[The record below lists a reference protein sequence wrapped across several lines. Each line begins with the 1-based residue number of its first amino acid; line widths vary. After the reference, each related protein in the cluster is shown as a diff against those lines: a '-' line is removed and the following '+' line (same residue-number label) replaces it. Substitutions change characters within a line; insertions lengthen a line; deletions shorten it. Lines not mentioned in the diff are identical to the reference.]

1 MRFWIWKLALR
12 YLFPQHRLGTFFAWT
27 SVIGIAAGVMVLCV
41 VLSIMNGFDENIETK
56 LVQINGKI
64 KILSQ
69 KPISGYTK
77 LMQRLRSQSHVLGV
91 TPFVQGI
98 ALVQKESH
106 VIFPKCFGFDKET
119 VQEVLPFSKFIIS
132 NNGTHGAFIPKTI
145 AKELGLVPGDTLD
158 LYSPL
163 ALESIK
169 NEVMILPQEIQ
180 VAGYFKTDWAE
191 IDRDTIFFPM
201 ELLQEAYGMEGM
213 IHGFSLNVD
222 DRHIRSVC
230 EKLNAWLPETMHA
243 YTWQELNEDF
253 LHVLKME
260 KAMSFFVLLF
270 IVVVAAITISSGLMT
285 SVVRKQ
291 REISLFLHWGAS
303 RLQIV
308 QLFCFQGLVLGLLG
322 IILGLTT
329 ASVVLHFRNT
339 IIQILTGWFMPKDAL
354 WNFYN
359 FEQLPAI
366 WCWKDITLILVFSL
380 FVILLASLLPAWKAT
395 RTAIMEGLRRE

>member
-12 YLFPQHRLGTFFAWT
+12 YLFPKHRMGTFFTWA
-27 SVIGIAAGVMVLCV
+27 SIVGIAAGVMILCV

-69 KPISGYTK
+69 NPIRNYEN
-77 LMQRLRSQSHVLGV
+77 LIQRLRSRPHVLGV
-91 TPFVQGI
+91 SPFVQGI
-98 ALVQKESH
+98 ALVQKDGR
-106 VIFPKCFGFDKET
+106 VIFPKCFGFDKKT
-119 VQEVLPFSKFIIS
+119 VDDVLPFSKFILS
-132 NNGTHGAFIPKTI
+132 DNGTCGAFIPKTVSR
-145 AKELGLVPGDTLD
+145 ELGLAVGDTFD

-169 NEVMILPQEIQ
+169 NEEMILPQEIP

-191 IDRDTIFFPM
+191 VDRNTIFFPM

-213 IHGFSLNVD
+213 VHGFSLDVE
-222 DRHIRSVC
+222 DRYLRSVC
-230 EKLNAWLPETMHA
+230 EDLNAWLPSNMHA
-243 YTWQELNEDF
+243 YTWHELNEDF
-253 LHVLKME
+253 LHVLRME

-270 IVVVAAITISSGLMT
+270 IVLVAAITISSGLMT

-308 QLFCFQGLVLGLLG
+308 CMFCCQGLILSVFG
-322 IILGLTT
+322 IVLGLTT
-329 ASVVLHFRNT
+329 AGIVLHFRNA
-339 IIQILTGWFMPKDAL
+339 IVQFLTGWFLPKDAL
-354 WNFYN
+354 WNFYS
-359 FEQLPAI
+359 FEQLPAV
-366 WCWKDITLILVFSL
+366 WCWKDIALILVFSL
-380 FVILLASLLPAWKAT
+380 IITLLASLLPAWKAT
-395 RTAIMEGLRRE
+395 RTSIIKGLRRE

>member
-12 YLFPQHRLGTFFAWT
+12 YLFPKHRGGTFFTWT
-27 SVIGIAAGVMVLCV
+27 SIVGVAAGVMILCV
-41 VLSIMNGFDENIETK
+41 VLSVMNGFDENIETK
-56 LVQINGKI
+56 LAQINGKI

-69 KPISGYTK
+69 EPIRNYRG
-77 LMQRLRSQSHVLGV
+77 LMQRLKCQTHVMGV

-98 ALVQKESH
+98 ALVQKEGR
-106 VIFPKCFGFDKET
+106 VIFPKCFGFDRET
-119 VQEVLPFSKFIIS
+119 VEDVIPFSRFIVS
-132 NNGTHGAFIPKTI
+132 DNGTYGAFIPKTV
-145 AKELGLVPGDTLD
+145 ARELGLASGDTFD

-169 NEVMILPQEIQ
+169 NEVMILPQEIP

-191 IDRDTIFFPM
+191 IDRDTLFFPI

-213 IHGFSLNVD
+213 VHGFSLNVE
-222 DRHIRSVC
+222 DRYLRSVC
-230 EKLNAWLPETMHA
+230 KELNAWLPTPMRA

-253 LHVLKME
+253 LHVLRME

-270 IVVVAAITISSGLMT
+270 IVFVAAITISSGLMT

-303 RLQIV
+303 RLQIIR
-308 QLFCFQGLVLGLLG
+308 LFCFQGLILSALGIFLGLAASG
-322 IILGLTT
+322 I
-329 ASVVLHFRNT
+329 VLHFRNT
-339 IIQILTGWFMPKDAL
+339 IVQVLTGWFLPKDAL

-366 WCWKDITLILVFSL
+366 WCWEDVVLIFIFSL
-380 FVILLASLLPAWKAT
+380 IITLLASFLPAWKAT
-395 RTAIMEGLRRE
+395 RTSIIKGLRRE

>member
-12 YLFPQHRLGTFFAWT
+12 YLFPKHRMGTFFTWT
-27 SVIGIAAGVMVLCV
+27 SIIGIAAGVMILCV

-69 KPISGYTK
+69 KPIRNYK
-77 LMQRLRSQSHVLGV
+77 DLMQHLRSQPHVLGV
-91 TPFVQGI
+91 SPFVQGI
-98 ALVQKESH
+98 ALVQKDGR
-106 VIFPKCFGFDKET
+106 VIFPKCFGFDKKT
-119 VQEVLPFSKFIIS
+119 VDDVFPFSKFILS
-132 NNGTHGAFIPKTI
+132 DNGMYGAFIPKTVSR
-145 AKELGLVPGDTLD
+145 ELGLVAGDTFD

-169 NEVMILPQEIQ
+169 NEEMILPQEIS

-213 IHGFSLNVD
+213 VHGFSLDVE
-222 DRHIRSVC
+222 DRYLRSVC
-230 EKLNAWLPETMHA
+230 EELNAWLPSNMRA
-243 YTWQELNEDF
+243 YTWYELNEDF
-253 LHVLKME
+253 LHVLRME

-270 IVVVAAITISSGLMT
+270 IVLVAAITISSGLMT

-308 QLFCFQGLVLGLLG
+308 RLFCSQGLILSVFG
-322 IILGLTT
+322 IVLGLTT
-329 ASVVLHFRNT
+329 AGIVLHFRNA
-339 IIQILTGWFMPKDAL
+339 IVQFLTGWFLPKDAL
-354 WNFYN
+354 WNFYS
-359 FEQLPAI
+359 FEQLPAV
-366 WCWKDITLILVFSL
+366 WCWKDIVLILTFSL
-380 FVILLASLLPAWKAT
+380 IITLLASLLPAWKAT
-395 RTAIMEGLRRE
+395 RTSIIKGLRRE

>member
-12 YLFPQHRLGTFFAWT
+12 FLFPKHRMGTFFTWT
-27 SVIGIAAGVMVLCV
+27 SIIGIAAGVMILCV

-69 KPISGYTK
+69 KPIRNYEE
-77 LMQRLRSQSHVLGV
+77 LMQRLQSEAYVLGV
-91 TPFVQGI
+91 SPFVQGI
-98 ALVQKESH
+98 ALVQKEGR
-106 VIFPKCFGFDKET
+106 VIFPKCFGFDKKT
-119 VQEVLPFSKFIIS
+119 VRDVLPFSKFIL
-132 NNGTHGAFIPKTI
+132 NDNGTYGAFIPKTV
-145 AKELGLVPGDTLD
+145 ARELNLTAGDTFD

-169 NEVMILPQEIQ
+169 NEVMILPQEIP

-213 IHGFSLNVD
+213 VHGFSLNVE
-222 DRHIRSVC
+222 DRYLRSVC
-230 EKLNAWLPETMHA
+230 ESLNAWLPTYIHA
-243 YTWQELNEDF
+243 YTWHELNEDF
-253 LHVLKME
+253 LHVLRME

-270 IVVVAAITISSGLMT
+270 IVLVAAITISSGLMT

-303 RLQIV
+303 QLQIV
-308 QLFCFQGLVLGLLG
+308 RLFCFQGLILSVLGIVFG
-322 IILGLTT
+322 VTT
-329 ASVVLHFRNT
+329 ASLVLHFRNE
-339 IIQILTGWFMPKDAL
+339 IVQFLTGWFLPKDAL

-359 FEQLPAI
+359 FEQLPAV
-366 WCWKDITLILVFSL
+366 WCWKDITLVLVFSL
-380 FVILLASLLPAWKAT
+380 FITLLASLLPAWKAT
-395 RTAIMEGLRRE
+395 RTSIIKGLRRE

>member
-1 MRFWIWKLALR
+1 MALR
-12 YLFPQHRLGTFFAWT
+12 YLFPKHRMGTFFTWT
-27 SVIGIAAGVMVLCV
+27 SIVGIAAGVMILCV

-69 KPISGYTK
+69 NPIRNYES

-91 TPFVQGI
+91 SPFVQGI
-98 ALVQKESH
+98 ALVQKDGR
-106 VIFPKCFGFDKET
+106 VIFPKCFGFDKKT
-119 VQEVLPFSKFIIS
+119 VGDVLPFSKFILS
-132 NNGTHGAFIPKTI
+132 DNGACGAFIPKTVSQ
-145 AKELGLVPGDTLD
+145 ELGLVAGDTFD

-169 NEVMILPQEIQ
+169 NEEMILPQEIP

-191 IDRDTIFFPM
+191 IDRDTVFFPM

-213 IHGFSLNVD
+213 VHGFSLDVE
-222 DRHIRSVC
+222 DRYLRSVC
-230 EKLNAWLPETMHA
+230 EDLNAWLPSNMHA
-243 YTWQELNEDF
+243 YTWHELNEDF
-253 LHVLKME
+253 LHVLRME

-270 IVVVAAITISSGLMT
+270 IVLVAAITISSGLMT

-308 QLFCFQGLVLGLLG
+308 RLFCFQGLILSVFGIVLGLMSAG
-322 IILGLTT
+322 I
-329 ASVVLHFRNT
+329 VLYFRNA
-339 IIQILTGWFMPKDAL
+339 IVQFLTGWFLPKDAL
-354 WNFYN
+354 WNFYS
-359 FEQLPAI
+359 FEQLPAV
-366 WCWKDITLILVFSL
+366 WCWKDIALILVFSL
-380 FVILLASLLPAWKAT
+380 IITLLASLLPAWKAT
-395 RTAIMEGLRRE
+395 RTSIIKGLRRE